1 MGWEGLPGWPDG
13 LGSSLQ
19 RWARGGGAGEIGG
32 SGVAKTEK
40 HVGQEANLTC
50 TLPPSRGQG
59 G

>member
-19 RWARGGGAGEIGG
+19 RWARGGGQVRQEEV
-32 SGVAKTEK
+32 GVAKTER

-50 TLPPSRGQG
+50 ALPPSRGQG